1 MPSEPTAG
9 AVLYVRSLADVS
21 QFYAGLLGLDV
32 VESEADHVVLESPS
46 FQLVV
51 LASRSASSVEI
62 ASPPVR
68 RTGTPVKLVFVVPSI
83 AAARA
88 TAANLGGELNPPERE
103 WRFQHFVVCDG
114 RDPEGNVF
122 QLRERAG

>member
-9 AVLYVRSLADVS
+9 AVVYVRSLADVS
-21 QFYAGLLGLDV
+21 QFYAGLLGFDV

-83 AAARA
+83 AASRA
-88 TAANLGGELNPPERE
+88 TAASLGGELNPPERE
-103 WRFQHFVVCDG
+103 WRFQQFVVCDG
-114 RDPEGNVF
+114 HDPEGNVF
-122 QLRERAG
+122 QIRQHAG